1 MIKYRYKVFLKTTKG
16 FYAMKTKKLL
26 SALCAAAVLLSS
38 LAGGI
43 VFTSYRSAHA
53 EDLIPAPYVTGES
66 ADGENVVD
74 NPEESETT
82 ENTVETISESESTES
97 QESIEPQEP
106 ITPQNFRYDETDGF
120 IKWDEVVDAYG
131 YKLKTT
137 VNDDERQFIYYEPE
151 AELDLS
157 LIHI

>member
-1 MIKYRYKVFLKTTKG
+1 
-16 FYAMKTKKLL
+16 MKTKKLL

-53 EDLIPAPYVTGES
+53 EDLIPTPYVTEES
-66 ADGENVVD
+66 ADGEFAVD

-97 QESIEPQEP
+97 QEPTESQKPIKSQEQTESQEP

-120 IKWDEVVDAYG
+120 IKWDEVEDA
-131 YKLKTT
+131 
-137 VNDDERQFIYYEPE
+137 
-151 AELDLS
+151 
-157 LIHI
+157 

>member
-1 MIKYRYKVFLKTTKG
+1 
-16 FYAMKTKKLL
+16 MKTKKLL

-82 ENTVETISESESTES
+82 ENTVETISNRITRIYRTTGTNHST
-97 QESIEPQEP
+97 
-106 ITPQNFRYDETDGF
+106 
-120 IKWDEVVDAYG
+120 
-131 YKLKTT
+131 KLQI
-137 VNDDERQFIYYEPE
+137 R
-151 AELDLS
+151 
-157 LIHI
+157 